1 MLVPMTKVRILGR
14 RDEVER
20 VVEQLHRLGLVEIA
34 DARASERVDELGGE
48 QTRSTRREQLRL
60 LGGQVE
66 ALLGE
71 GSADARAVRA
81 DHESPLDAGALRAEL
96 DHLTPLVE
104 ALDRRLDAV
113 RDEAALLPGYLEPLR
128 RLLPLVPELADLE
141 DEELRR
147 LRLNTAALVLNT
159 DDGAVLEALRD
170 ELAEELGVRFELV
183 WTRIED
189 GAIGCLVVYPHG
201 HDVAVR
207 RLLGRV
213 QVRHAALPE
222 AFERVSLRAAVEAM
236 EHRLAEL
243 PRAADA
249 IAGEREALL
258 RPHVDRLQRVSR
270 AIADELERLDA
281 VERLGATRRTFVAEC
296 WVPRDELAQLRHEIA
311 SRLGAAVLVEDLITS
326 PRDPEAP
333 LLMRNSRLSRP
344 FEPLAR
350 FLELPR
356 PGSVDP
362 TLLLALFFPLMF
374 GAMVGDVGY
383 GVLLLALAFLVRR
396 SVAGR
401 TPALAGVTRILQL
414 GAGWAIV
421 FGILFGELFG
431 DFGSR
436 LFGDWALWRYRP
448 AAEALEPLLLFAV
461 AIGAAHVV
469 LGLGL
474 GAWQSIRFGEHR
486 ELIDKLGS
494 LLVLGGLFGVA
505 GGAVDRLPAAALTPS
520 VAATVVGL
528 VLVMSPHGALGLI
541 TGPLA
546 LLGTLGN
553 VLSYLR
559 LAAVGLASAHLAG
572 VANELGTVGPIWMG
586 VLVAAFFHALNL
598 ALAVF
603 SPTIQGLRLH
613 YVEFFGTFLV
623 GGGRAFTPFGH
634 APQRERPLNDLKEQ
648 TWKPA

>member
-14 RDEVER
+14 RREVER
-20 VVEQLHRLGLVEIA
+20 LVEELQRLGLVELA
-34 DARASERVDELGGE
+34 NARAGEAVAELGDE
-48 QTRSTRREQLRL
+48 QARSARREQLRL
-60 LGGQVE
+60 LATQVE
-66 ALLGE
+66 SLLGT
-71 GSADARAVRA
+71 GPA
-81 DHESPLDAGALRAEL
+81 AGAPLCAEL
-96 DHLTPLVE
+96 EHLAPQVE
-104 ALDRRLDAV
+104 ELDRRAQAL
-113 RDEAALLPGYLEPLR
+113 RDEAALLPGFLEPLR
-128 RLLPLVPELADLE
+128 RLIPLVPELADLD
-141 DEELRR
+141 DEALRR
-147 LRLNTAALVLNT
+147 LRLDTTALVLNT
-159 DDGAVLEALRD
+159 GDEAILETLRD
-170 ELAEELGVRFELV
+170 ELAEQLGARFELV
-183 WTRIED
+183 WTHIED
-189 GAIGCLVVYPHG
+189 GAIGCLVVYPHA
-201 HDVAVR
+201 DEPAVSD
-207 RLLGRV
+207 LLGRV

-222 AFERVSLRAAVEAM
+222 AFGRSSLRAAVAAM
-236 EHRLAEL
+236 ERRFAEL
-243 PRAADA
+243 PGAVKA
-249 IAGEREALL
+249 IESEREALV
-258 RPHVDRLQRVSR
+258 RPHRERLRILQRT
-270 AIADELERLDA
+270 AADELERLHA
-281 VERLGATRRTFVAEC
+281 VGQLGATRRAFVAEC
-296 WVPRDELAQLRHEIA
+296 WVPRRELARLRREIV
-311 SRLGAAVLVEDLITS
+311 SRLGAAVLVEDLAPS

-333 LLMRNSRLSRP
+333 LLMRNPRVARP

-383 GVLLLALAFLVRR
+383 GVVLLAFAFLARR
-396 SVAGR
+396 SAAAR
-401 TPALAGVTRILQL
+401 TPVLAGVTRILQM
-414 GAGWAIV
+414 GAAWAIV
-421 FGILFGELFG
+421 FGVLFGELFG
-431 DFGSR
+431 DLGRRVFG
-436 LFGDWALWRYRP
+436 GDWALWQYRP
-448 AAEALEPLLLFAV
+448 AAAALEPLLLFAV

-474 GAWQSIRFGEHR
+474 GAWQAVRFREHR

-494 LLVLGGLFGVA
+494 LLVLAGLFGIA
-505 GGAVDRLPAAALTPS
+505 GGAAERLPAAATTPS
-520 VAATVVGL
+520 VGAAVVGL

-623 GGGRAFTPFGH
+623 GGGRPFTPFGR
-634 APQRERPLNDLKEQ
+634 APEHDTQP
-648 TWKPA
+648 TT

>member
-1 MLVPMTKVRILGR
+1 M
-14 RDEVER
+14 
-20 VVEQLHRLGLVEIA
+20 
-34 DARASERVDELGGE
+34 
-48 QTRSTRREQLRL
+48 
-60 LGGQVE
+60 
-66 ALLGE
+66 
-71 GSADARAVRA
+71 
-81 DHESPLDAGALRAEL
+81 
-96 DHLTPLVE
+96 
-104 ALDRRLDAV
+104 
-113 RDEAALLPGYLEPLR
+113 
-128 RLLPLVPELADLE
+128 
-141 DEELRR
+141 
-147 LRLNTAALVLNT
+147 
-159 DDGAVLEALRD
+159 
-170 ELAEELGVRFELV
+170 
-183 WTRIED
+183 
-189 GAIGCLVVYPHG
+189 
-201 HDVAVR
+201 
-207 RLLGRV
+207 
-213 QVRHAALPE
+213 
-222 AFERVSLRAAVEAM
+222 
-236 EHRLAEL
+236 
-243 PRAADA
+243 
-249 IAGEREALL
+249 
-258 RPHVDRLQRVSR
+258 SR

-281 VERLGATRRTFVAEC
+281 VERLGATRRAFVAEC
-296 WVPRDELAQLRHEIA
+296 WVPRDELARLRREIA
-311 SRLGAAVLVEDLITS
+311 SRLGAAVLVEDLVTS

-333 LLMRNSRLSRP
+333 LLMHNSRLARP

-396 SVAGR
+396 SAAAR

-414 GAGWAIV
+414 GAAWAIV
-421 FGILFGELFG
+421 FGVLFGELFG
-431 DFGSR
+431 DLGSR
-436 LFGDWALWRYRP
+436 LFGGDWALWRYRP

-474 GAWQSIRFGEHR
+474 GAWQSVRFGEHR

-494 LLVLGGLFGVA
+494 LLVLGGLFGIA
-505 GGAVDRLPAAALTPS
+505 GGAVDHLPAAALTPS
-520 VAATVVGL
+520 VAAAVVGL

-598 ALAVF
+598 ALALF

-623 GGGRAFTPFGH
+623 GGGRAFTPFGQPRN
-634 APQRERPLNDLKEQ
+634 ATPTQRPQGADMETGLIAIGAALAVGLAALATGYAQARIGAAAMGLIAE
-648 TWKPA
+648 KPELAGRAILLVAIPETLVILGFAVAAMTIVLL